1 MTVEH
6 VAVALLWSLSK
17 FIRLDVS
24 SGDQVVT
31 GITLPT
37 SRPVGRTWIRTAST
51 SRSDDQGHSRSS
63 QEGVCLQMC
72 GRRYEAKASLGQ
84 ADRAGPLTRR
94 AGPAGESSVSR
105 RLLTTACTFTR
116 A

>member
-37 SRPVGRTWIRTAST
+37 SRPVGSPRPR
-51 SRSDDQGHSRSS
+51 
-63 QEGVCLQMC
+63 
-72 GRRYEAKASLGQ
+72 
-84 ADRAGPLTRR
+84 PL
-94 AGPAGESSVSR
+94 PAGLAIQDYAADGQTDELVAARLVTKSSLRPGRPSEVLVRNVS
-105 RLLTTACTFTR
+105 LPPLPPTEAL
-116 A
+116 